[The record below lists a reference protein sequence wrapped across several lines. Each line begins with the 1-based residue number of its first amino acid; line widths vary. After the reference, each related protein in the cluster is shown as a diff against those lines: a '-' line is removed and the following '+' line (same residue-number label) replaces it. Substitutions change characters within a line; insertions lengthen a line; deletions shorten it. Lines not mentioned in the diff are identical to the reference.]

1 MPKKFISDIAFS
13 ESVKKQQEKMGSR
26 AIYQKMAEKR
36 DWQQKLTMIMPFIRD
51 RDSFY
56 MASVN
61 ADGQPYIQHRGG
73 PKGFLKIIDEHHLGF
88 ADYSGN
94 RQYIS
99 VGNFD
104 DNNKVHL
111 FLMDYPNRT
120 RIKIWGE
127 ATVIDKNDPEL
138 QFLYDE
144 KYGSQVERFI
154 KIKVTAW
161 DANCPQH
168 IQQRYTVEEMK
179 PHINTL
185 NQKIQDLEKKVED
198 CCPKEN
204 QL

>member
-1 MPKKFISDIAFS
+1 MAEKFISDIAFS

-36 DWQQKLTMIMPFIRD
+36 DWQEKLTMIMPFIRD

-88 ADYSGN
+88 ADYPGN

-144 KYGSQVERFI
+144 KYGSQIERFI

>member
-1 MPKKFISDIAFS
+1 MAKKFISDIAFS

-36 DWQQKLTMIMPFIRD
+36 DWQEKLTMIMPFIRD

-144 KYGSQVERFI
+144 KYGSQIERFI

>member
-1 MPKKFISDIAFS
+1 METTYISDIAFS
-13 ESVKKQQEKMGSR
+13 ESVKKRQELMGSR
-26 AIYQKMAEKR
+26 DTYKKMAERR
-36 DWQQKLTMIMPFIRD
+36 DWQQELTMLKPFVAA

-56 MASVN
+56 MSSVN

-73 PKGFLKIIDEHHLGF
+73 PKGFLKVMDESHLLF

-104 DNNKVHL
+104 DNTKVHL
-111 FLMDYPNRT
+111 FLMDYPNKT

-127 ATVIDKNDPEL
+127 ASTISKDHGDFK
-138 QFLYDE
+138 
-144 KYGSQVERFI
+144 KYINKQYGAQVERFI

-168 IQQRYTVEEMK
+168 IQERYTWEEME
-179 PHINTL
+179 PHFDTL
-185 NQKIQDLEKKVED
+185 NQKIRNLEKQVAELSIK
-198 CCPKEN
+198 KE
-204 QL
+204 

>member
-1 MPKKFISDIAFS
+1 MAKKFISDIAFS

-73 PKGFLKIIDEHHLGF
+73 PKGFLKIIDDHHLGF

-127 ATVIDKNDPEL
+127 AMVIDKNDPEL

-144 KYGSQVERFI
+144 KYGSQLERFI

-168 IQQRYTVEEMK
+168 IQQRYTLEEMK